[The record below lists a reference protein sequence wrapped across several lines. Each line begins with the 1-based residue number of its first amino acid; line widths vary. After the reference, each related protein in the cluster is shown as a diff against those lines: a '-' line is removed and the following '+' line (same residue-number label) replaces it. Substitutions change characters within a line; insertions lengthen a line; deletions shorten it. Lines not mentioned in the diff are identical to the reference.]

1 MIRHP
6 LGLALSG
13 SLLLAGVAQAEHTKS
28 VPVVTQVQGAA
39 FYRTSMT
46 ISNGYAGTT
55 TPVNMRFSYRAP
67 DGSFQVAQLAVSP
80 NLGPRRVQVYDDI
93 VQEFKDNG
101 AIRAADVNSPL
112 FGTLLVTFDTIED
125 DNKFEAA
132 AVARTYSPATGG
144 GTLGIAYAG
153 RCFCLTGSQGRVI
166 GSMRSGVFGN
176 DGSTR
181 ANLGIIN
188 EGFGT
193 TDVQVS
199 YFDGDSGALLKTFAL
214 SSRAGHALEENE
226 VYQINNLFA
235 DPAVPGTTTK
245 LVVELKALTSSV
257 YVSGYGV
264 QLDNTT
270 NDGAFFFFEEE

>member
-1 MIRHP
+1 MIRHTW
-6 LGLALSG
+6 GLAVSG
-13 SLLLAGVAQAEHTKS
+13 SLLLCSIAQAEHTKS
-28 VPVVTQVQGAA
+28 VPIVTQVQGAT

-46 ISNGYAGTT
+46 ISNGNALLT

-67 DGSFQVAQLAVSP
+67 DGTFQVTQLAVSP
-80 NLGPRRVQVYDDI
+80 NLGPRKVHVFDDI
-93 VQEFKDNG
+93 IQEFKDAG
-101 AIRAADVNSPL
+101 AIRAQDANQPL
-112 FGTLLVTFDTIED
+112 FGTLLVTFDTIGD
-125 DNKFEAA
+125 DNRFEAA
-132 AVARTYSPATGG
+132 TVARTYSPSPGG

-188 EGFGT
+188 EGSGS

-199 YFDGDSGALLKTFAL
+199 YFDGDSGVQLKTFAV
-214 SSRAGHALEENE
+214 SGRAGHILEENE
-226 VYQINNLFA
+226 VFQINNIFA
-235 DPAVPGTTTK
+235 DPAVPSTTTK
-245 LVVELKALTSSV
+245 LVVELSALTNGV